1 MPLGLTETTITNL
14 LAVDPRI
21 IYLGQTQS
29 RVITTHAPSQVA
41 IIQNQAVILI
51 TQDQV
56 MITNLLILD
65 IRQVAP
71 PDQITAHLLQEV
83 AHLLQ
88 EVARPDLLVE
98 VLQEVEKLV
107 NKN

>member
-71 PDQITAHLLQEV
+71 PDQITAHHPPAHLFQEV
-83 AHLLQ
+83 AH
-88 EVARPDLLVE
+88 PDLQVE
-98 VLQEVEKLV
+98 VRREVEKLV

>member
-41 IIQNQAVILI
+41 IIQNQAVIQI
-51 TQDQV
+51 TQDLV
-56 MITNLLILD
+56 MIINLLILD

-71 PDQITAHLLQEV
+71 PDQITAHHPLAHSDLLVEV
-83 AHLLQ
+83 
-88 EVARPDLLVE
+88 RPDLLVE
-98 VLQEVEKLV
+98 VRREVEKLV

>member
-1 MPLGLTETTITNL
+1 MPLGLTETTITNR
-14 LAVDPRI
+14 LAADPRI

-29 RVITTHAPSQVA
+29 RVITTHAPGQVA

-65 IRQVAP
+65 IRQVAL

-83 AHLLQ
+83 AHLDLQ
-88 EVARPDLLVE
+88 VE
-98 VLQEVEKLV
+98 VRREVGKLV

>member
-41 IIQNQAVILI
+41 IILNQAVIQI
-51 TQDQV
+51 TQDLV
-56 MITNLLILD
+56 IITNLLILD

-71 PDQITAHLLQEV
+71 PDQITAHHPLAHLFQEV
-83 AHLLQ
+83 AH
-88 EVARPDLLVE
+88 PDLLVE
-98 VLQEVEKLV
+98 VRREVGKLV